1 MLWCRDG
8 YMRQIPDIWKNI
20 RPQLS
25 GKPDIRSIS
34 RAYTMCRGA
43 RDVESTEKTKPLA
56 SSALQDSYRR
66 KKNKEKNSL
75 LSFLALRRTISDK
88 LSKIWQKFS
97 RNRPALFGRI
107 LGFKLFQ
114 PFFPVALA
122 SPTRGR
128 TQEKGSNQANG
139 SP

>member
-1 MLWCRDG
+1 MWNPRKKLNHSPALLCK
-8 YMRQIPDIWKNI
+8 I
-20 RPQLS
+20 L
-25 GKPDIRSIS
+25 
-34 RAYTMCRGA
+34 T
-43 RDVESTEKTKPLA
+43 EEKT
-56 SSALQDSYRR
+56 
-66 KKNKEKNSL
+66 KEKNSL